1 MFKEYFE
8 NFLMDDEV
16 EILIKLVKEEMKN
29 VADKDIY
36 NSILRKLGEKYE

>member
-16 EILIKLVKEEMKN
+16 EILTKLVKEEMKN
-29 VADKDIY
+29 VEDKDIY

>member
-16 EILIKLVKEEMKN
+16 EILTKLVKEEMKN
-29 VADKDIY
+29 VEDKDIY
-36 NSILRKLGEKYE
+36 NSILKKLGEKYE